1 MSSKVLQPLFTH
13 EFEAPIGT
21 VLLSFNSL
29 GLIKISYKDHSLPAN
44 QPNSTSPYLKSTKIA
59 LKNFFKAKPYHL
71 DFLDWSICTTFQTK
85 VLKSLSLL
93 HAGETLSY
101 KDLATQVGHP
111 KSARAVGTCMRLNP
125 WPLLV
130 PCHRII
136 PSSGGLGNYSLGGPA
151 IKASLL
157 QMEEKARL
165 KLGQK

>member
-1 MSSKVLQPLFTH
+1 MAF
-13 EFEAPIGT
+13 
-21 VLLSFNSL
+21 LSFNTSFLNIFPELYKASMIASL
-29 GLIKISYKDHSLPAN
+29 LLSSF
-44 QPNSTSPYLKSTKIA
+44 S
-59 LKNFFKAKPYHL
+59 FV
-71 DFLDWSICTTFQTK
+71 

-101 KDLATQVGHP
+101 KDLATQIGQP